1 MDFRQRPV
9 TVRISTHTLARRVTF
24 TLLSSPQQ
32 HHHFNPHPR
41 TEGDACG
48 DAVRRR
54 DWISTHT
61 LARRVTG
68 CNPNWWPQAII
79 STHTLARRVT
89 AKAHKKA
96 ACFCSEVI
104 VLRKN

>member
-41 TEGDACG
+41 TEGDPQLEIAQ
-48 DAVRRR
+48 AVT
-54 DWISTHT
+54 DTFQPTPSH
-61 LARRVTG
+61 G
-68 CNPNWWPQAII
+68 G
-79 STHTLARRVT
+79 
-89 AKAHKKA
+89 
-96 ACFCSEVI
+96 
-104 VLRKN
+104 